1 MEIEGVEVGIVALEL
16 FLGFY
21 RDVLGLFDE
30 HVEES
35 FLQIGISMFVLGA
48 QDDLFVIG
56 HLDVDDYLCEDP
68 VEINKHQVVPQTFHH
83 SIGDLSHF
91 FVNMAQVAE
100 HNDAVVMD

>member
-35 FLQIGISMFVLGA
+35 FLQIGISMFVFGA
-48 QDDLFVIG
+48 QDDLFVIS
-56 HLDVDDYLCEDP
+56 HLDVDDYLCENP
-68 VEINKHQVVPQTFHH
+68 VEINKHQIIP
-83 SIGDLSHF
+83 
-91 FVNMAQVAE
+91 
-100 HNDAVVMD
+100 